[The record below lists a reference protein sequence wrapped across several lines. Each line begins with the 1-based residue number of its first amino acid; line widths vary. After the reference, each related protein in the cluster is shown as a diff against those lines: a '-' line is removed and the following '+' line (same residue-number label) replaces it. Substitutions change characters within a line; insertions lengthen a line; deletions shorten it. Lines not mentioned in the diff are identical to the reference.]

1 MTRDNVYIYCHRAAR
16 GGGNRSTSSRKG
28 SRRPRALAGQGGPVG
43 GAPEWGGDEG
53 GGSSPPTNLF
63 LDGEEAHGG
72 RRWFGELPRAVVD
85 EKRSVGPTNGG
96 GAGEFNE
103 RRRRT
108 GEKCGGSGLPETAS
122 SGSRGKV
129 LDTTQVLLYACW
141 PGKNLGAGLVG
152 NWRRRGSGQPTVRPG
167 AERAARAVTSNGELV
182 CGPRGASSNRRRWRD
197 TVRRRAAAAKGE
209 RGNRGTCRLGW
220 RSALPLDQFVWPE
233 MPLGTGTPA
242 ATTTRRQGRG
252 GRRRGRHGSARGRLQ
267 RWSRAAREGLAGGGG
282 RPKAGVASRFG
293 GRKRP
298 DELGRRERE
307 GLTVGRGLAWVN
319 G

>member
-1 MTRDNVYIYCHRAAR
+1 MLPPCGPRRR
-16 GGGNRSTSSRKG
+16 KSEQSSRKG

-53 GGSSPPTNLF
+53 GGNSPPTNLF

-167 AERAARAVTSNGELV
+167 AERAARAVA
-182 CGPRGASSNRRRWRD
+182 CPD
-197 TVRRRAAAAKGE
+197 TACLRTTWGQ
-209 RGNRGTCRLGW
+209 LQ
-220 RSALPLDQFVWPE
+220 SA
-233 MPLGTGTPA
+233 TI
-242 ATTTRRQGRG
+242 TRHSQAEGSG
-252 GRRRGRHGSARGRLQ
+252 SRGRARQ
-267 RWSRAAREGLAGGGG
+267 SRHVPVGLAF
-282 RPKAGVASRFG
+282 GVASRPICLAGDAPRDRHTNGHDHSAARARRPKARPARERSGAAPKMVQSSAG
-293 GRKRP
+293 GI
-298 DELGRRERE
+298 GRRRRSAE
-307 GLTVGRGLAWVN
+307 GGCRVAIWGKKTP
-319 G
+319 